1 MNVRKLISLV
11 IIVLLTAAIG
21 YIGFF
26 GTAWGIYEVKPFM
39 EQVPKGLELGG
50 GVALLF
56 ELKEGTE
63 GSVADMDTTAAILR
77 KRLESTGYADASVVR
92 VGENAV
98 RVDIAINGADQQMG
112 AAYISQYLSE
122 PAKLVYKDPEG
133 NVIFDNSG
141 IQRAFVQSG
150 QQTTTANISYVVGF
164 KLTGEASKAFKDAT
178 SANIGKQ
185 FTVELN
191 DKVIAQPIVSV
202 AITNGTGYLDT
213 GSFTAQS
220 AGLLAY
226 QLNSGALPVALVL
239 TSATELGATL
249 GETAADSV
257 AMVLGIALAVVGV
270 FFLVRYRLGGLIAD
284 LSLLIYL
291 LVFLVGLATIPGIRV
306 NLPGVAAILVS
317 FALAA
322 NADAMLLARL
332 REEILLGKTV
342 RTAAKAGF
350 AQAFIPIAHAHAVA
364 VLLALVLLIA
374 GNNAVAG
381 FGGVLAVGV
390 VFSFLHALVTRG
402 LFALLMGL
410 PAGNKKLYVSR
421 RAVAAKSAQ

>member
-21 YIGFF
+21 YVGFF
-26 GTAWGIYEVKPFM
+26 GTAWGIYEVKPFV
-39 EQVPKGLELGG
+39 EQVPKGLELAGG
-50 GVALLF
+50 MSLLF
-56 ELKEGTE
+56 ELKEGAE
-63 GSVADMDTTAAILR
+63 GSASDMDTAAAILR

-92 VGENAV
+92 AGENSV
-98 RVDIAINGADQQMG
+98 RADISISGTDQLG

-122 PAKLVYKDPEG
+122 PAKLVYKDSEG

-141 IQRAFVQSG
+141 IARAFVQSG
-150 QQTTTANISYVVGF
+150 QQQTTANVSYVVGF

-191 DKVIAQPIVSV
+191 DKVIAQPIVSI

-239 TSATELGATL
+239 TNAGELSATL
-249 GETAADSV
+249 GETAVDSV
-257 AMVLGIALAVVGV
+257 VMVLGIALAVVAV
-270 FFLVRYRLGGLIAD
+270 FFLARYRLSGLIAD

-291 LVFLVGLATIPGIRV
+291 LVFLMGLATIPGIRV

-317 FALAA
+317 FALAV
-322 NADAMLLARL
+322 NADALLLARL
-332 REEILLGKTV
+332 RDEILLGKTV
-342 RTAAKAGF
+342 RTAAKSGF
-350 AQAFIPIAHAHAVA
+350 AHAFIPIAHAHAVA

-381 FGGVLAVGV
+381 FGGVLAVGA
-390 VFSFLHALVTRG
+390 VFSFLHALATRG